1 MIFTFFFLLLM
12 FGIMAIDS
20 LYLYLTTLLFTIII
34 FMMIILAIYIL
45 SKYGFLS
52 KYGITI
58 DYMNILWGTLIL
70 TIFMY
75 IMLKKQAIVL

>member
-1 MIFTFFFLLLM
+1 
-12 FGIMAIDS
+12 MAIDS

-52 KYGITI
+52 QYGLTV
-58 DYMNILWGTLIL
+58 DYVNILWGTLIL
-70 TIFMY
+70 SVILY
-75 IMLKKQAIVL
+75 IVRKKIGQV

>member
-1 MIFTFFFLLLM
+1 
-12 FGIMAIDS
+12 MAIDS
-20 LYLYLTTLLFTIII
+20 LYFYLTTILFTIII
-34 FMMIILAIYIL
+34 FCVIIFTIYIL
-45 SKYGFLS
+45 SKYGILS
-52 KYGITI
+52 KYRLTI

>member
-1 MIFTFFFLLLM
+1 MIFTFFFLLTM
-12 FGIMAIDS
+12 FLIMAIDS
-20 LYLYLTTLLFTIII
+20 LYFYLTTILFTIII
-34 FMMIILAIYIL
+34 FCVIIFTIYIL
-45 SKYGFLS
+45 SKYGILS
-52 KYGITI
+52 KYRLTI